1 MNLSDFLRQYEIRS
15 PNIMWFLGAG
25 ASAAA
30 GIPTAFNMIWDFK
43 RTLYCSAQRVP
54 VSSCSDLGN
63 PSLRAKLQQHF
74 NTAGGFPPEN
84 SDEEY
89 SHYFKTTYPDEQDRR
104 RYIDRLVSNAAPSYG
119 HLALA
124 ALMKLDRA
132 RLVWTTN
139 FDRMVEDAA
148 VEVLGGSS
156 KLVIATL
163 DSANLAM
170 EAINEGRWPLLAKL
184 HGDFQS
190 RQLKNTSEELQ
201 TQDARMRHALV
212 EACKRYGLAVVGYS
226 GRDHSVM
233 DALEEG
239 IDDGN
244 GYPSGLFWFQRSD
257 SPCLPRVSDLISKAT
272 AKGIQ
277 ANVVSVETF
286 DELLSDVLLLI
297 KDLPAE
303 LAEILNKHAPR
314 VTDAPIPENKGRW
327 PVVRLNALP
336 VVSYPTL
343 CRRVVCN
350 IGGMQEVRDAVTN
363 AGADAVATRRQV
375 GVLAFGS
382 DTEVRK
388 AFDGYGITEFDAHQI
403 EVRRLRYESAE
414 LGLLYDALY
423 RALDRERP
431 LKLERVGHHYIIAVE
446 EADVGNGL
454 LKPLRQATKSL
465 TGTVPQT
472 QLKWAEAV
480 WIKLEY
486 WLGRLWLLLEPTIWV
501 ERTDDDA
508 LFAQSREFIRARLAG
523 RFNPKWNEVV
533 EAWSHIITNGQEQSE
548 VRTFGIGDGVDAS
561 FTISALTAF
570 SRRGEGR

>member
-15 PNIMWFLGAG
+15 PNIMWLLGAG

-43 RTLYCSAQRVP
+43 RTLYCAAQRVP
-54 VSSCSDLGN
+54 ISSCSDLGN
-63 PSLRAKLQQHF
+63 SALRAKLQQHF
-74 NTAGGFPPEN
+74 NIAGSFPPEN

-89 SHYFKTTYPDEQDRR
+89 SHYFKATYPDEQDRR
-104 RYIDRLVSNAAPSYG
+104 RYIDRLVASASPSYG

-124 ALMKLDRA
+124 ALMRLDRA

-156 KLVIATL
+156 KLIIATL

-239 IDDGN
+239 IDNGN

-257 SPCLPRVSDLISKAT
+257 SPCLPRVTDLISRAT
-272 AKGIQ
+272 ARGIR
-277 ANVVSVETF
+277 ANIISVETF
-286 DELLSDVLLLI
+286 DELLSDALLLI
-297 KDLPAE
+297 KDLPDE

-336 VVSYPTL
+336 VISYPTL
-343 CRRVVCN
+343 CRRIVCK
-350 IGGMQEVRDAVTN
+350 IGGTKDVHDAVKN

-375 GVLAFGS
+375 GVLAFGR

-388 AFDGYGITEFDAHQI
+388 AFTGYDITEFDIHAI
-403 EVRRLRYESAE
+403 EIRRLRYESAE

-423 RALDRERP
+423 RAIDRERP
-431 LKLERVGHHYIIAVE
+431 LKLERVGPRYIIAVE
-446 EADVGNGL
+446 EANASDELFKL
-454 LKPLRQATKSL
+454 LRRATKTL

-486 WLGRLWLLLEPTIWV
+486 WLGRLWLLIEPTIWV
-501 ERTDDDA
+501 ERTEDDA

-523 RFNPKWNEVV
+523 RFNPKWNEIV
-533 EAWSHIITNGQEQSE
+533 EAWSHIITNGQQQSE
-548 VRTFGIGDGVDAS
+548 VKAFGIGDGVDAS
-561 FTISALTAF
+561 FTISAVTAF